1 MFNVQVVN
9 AAPPPAP
16 RTWTMMSEIGL
27 SARARHRGAPAVRVL
42 HASFGGGGS
51 GERGMAL
58 TLGHQDGEGGVRR
71 FQILSKI

>member
-27 SARARHRGAPAVRVL
+27 SARARHRGAPAERVL
-42 HASFGGGGS
+42 HLVRRG

>member
-16 RTWTMMSEIGL
+16 HYIWTMMSEIGL

-42 HASFGGGGS
+42 HLVRRG